1 MGDAKRQASGKFGA
15 GNTANPGGRP
25 RVAAELLE
33 ELQKLTPLAIQRLRE
48 MLEADDPKQHVF
60 AVQQVLDRN
69 LGKPVQPTDNTHSI
83 EGGAA
88 TKRFVVTYVD
98 PEGE

>member
-1 MGDAKRQASGKFGA
+1 MARSSTTFEAGKSG
-15 GNTANPGGRP
+15 NPKGRA
-25 RVAAELLE
+25 RVAPELLE
-33 ELQKLTPLAIQRLRE
+33 ELHKLTPLAIQRLRE

-88 TKRFVVTYVD
+88 SKRFVVTYVD
-98 PEGE
+98 PEDE